1 MHYNVASLQRKLTS
15 SSVSQPLR
23 AARAAIQTHRK
34 NQVGQAVARE
44 SIDNISF
51 QALTPITQFTTAA
64 QDRITNCCNNFSD
77 SGSSGVELIGSSFL
91 PLIPKF
97 RCGRGANSKV
107 HLCMV
112 LE

>member
-1 MHYNVASLQRKLTS
+1 MHYNMASLQRKLTS

-44 SIDNISF
+44 NIDNISF
-51 QALTPITQFTTAA
+51 QALIPITQSTRAA

-77 SGSSGVELIGSSFL
+77 SGSSGVELIGLLSCRWFQSL
-91 PLIPKF
+91 GTAEEQTVKF
-97 RCGRGANSKV
+97 ICAW
-107 HLCMV
+107 C
-112 LE
+112 